1 MADVRRAEGVK
12 GVKGSKAGV
21 TGVVVADDHTLFRE
35 LLADLLSLED
45 WLEVVAQGAS
55 GTEAVALVRQHRP
68 GIAVLDVQMPGPGI
82 RETVREIGRH
92 CPETR
97 CVVLTMR
104 DDPVLLRDV
113 LDDGATAYLLKS
125 VSSRELVTLIHSVIR
140 EPERIHLSVTRN
152 MIKRFGEPAADRLLS
167 AREVEVLG
175 YVARARSN
183 AEIAA
188 ALFLAETTVKRH
200 LTNAYRKLGAVSRVD
215 AIRRAMDA
223 GIIAPYPQP

>member
-1 MADVRRAEGVK
+1 MADANGGQIAK
-12 GVKGSKAGV
+12 GGV
-21 TGVVVADDHTLFRE
+21 TEVVVADDHTLFRE

-97 CVVLTMR
+97 CIVLTMR

-113 LDDGATAYLLKS
+113 LDDGAAAYLLKS

-140 EPERIHLSVTRN
+140 EPGRIHFSVTRS
-152 MIKRFGEPAADRLLS
+152 MIKGFGEPAADRLLS

-175 YVARARSN
+175 YVAQARSN

-223 GIIAPYPQP
+223 GIIAPYRQP